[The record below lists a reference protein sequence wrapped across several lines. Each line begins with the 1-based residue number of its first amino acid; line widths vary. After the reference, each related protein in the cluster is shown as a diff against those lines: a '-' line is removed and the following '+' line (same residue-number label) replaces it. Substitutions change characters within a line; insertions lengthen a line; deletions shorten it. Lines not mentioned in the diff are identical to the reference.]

1 MLSHMSK
8 REVTKMVES
17 TIHATQAV
25 VTLDVALPGI
35 IWGWMITL
43 NMWAKSIGTGVI
55 LVGAFLLYRHK
66 KEEMPNLRWIMP
78 LISFVALNV
87 FLLFTLVDLHQPYRM
102 VNIFLHPNWS
112 SAITVGAWMASLFT
126 GLVTVMM
133 LIGGFDAFPEFRRH
147 CPVGKKVREISPFY
161 EKVFP
166 FVVFLAIPVTLYTAI
181 IMAESSARELWQAP
195 TEVMQM
201 MWAALLAGSA
211 AFILVSDGWSKE
223 TRKDLALVLAIATFF
238 SFMMYMGEYFFSFK
252 SAEAEA
258 TLAYVHSGGAYNV
271 EFWFGMALGFI
282 IPFFLAV
289 SNMKNENKTLLRF
302 AAILALVGLYL
313 AKDVWL
319 KIPQMLPLS

>member
-1 MLSHMSK
+1 
-8 REVTKMVES
+8 MVES

-66 KEEMPNLRWIMP
+66 KEDMPNLRWTMP

-102 VNIFLHPNWS
+102 INIFLHPHWT

-126 GLVTVMM
+126 GLITVMM

-147 CPVGKKVREISPFY
+147 CPVAKKVRSISGFY
-161 EKVFP
+161 EKIFP
-166 FVVFLAIPVTLYTAI
+166 YVVFLAIPVTTYTAI
-181 IMAESSARELWQAP
+181 IMAQSSARELWQAP

-211 AFILVSDGWSKE
+211 ALIFVSDAWSKE
-223 TRKDLALVLAIATFF
+223 TRKDLALILAVSTFF
-238 SFMMYMGEYFFSFK
+238 GFMMYMGEYFFSYK
-252 SAEAEA
+252 SSEAEA
-258 TLAYVHSGGAYNV
+258 TLAYVHAGGSYNV
-271 EFWFGMALGFI
+271 EFWFGMVLGFI
-282 IPFFLAV
+282 MPFFLAV
-289 SNMKNENKTLLRF
+289 SNMKSENKTLLRF
-302 AAILALVGLYL
+302 AAILALIGLYL
-313 AKDVWL
+313 VKDVWL

>member
-1 MLSHMSK
+1 
-8 REVTKMVES
+8 MVES

-66 KEEMPNLRWIMP
+66 KEEMPNLRWTMP

-102 VNIFLHPNWS
+102 VNIFIHPHWT
-112 SAITVGAWMASLFT
+112 SAITVGAWLASIFT
-126 GLVTVMM
+126 GLITVMM

-147 CPVGKKVREISPFY
+147 CPVAKKVRGISGFY

-166 FVVFLAIPVTLYTAI
+166 YVVFLAIPVTTYTAI
-181 IMAESSARELWQAP
+181 IMAQSSARELWQAP

-201 MWAALLAGSA
+201 IWAALMVGSA
-211 AFILVSDGWSKE
+211 ALILVSDAWSKE
-223 TRKDLALVLAIATFF
+223 ARKDLALVIAVATFF
-238 SFMMYMGEYFFSFK
+238 SFLMYM
-252 SAEAEA
+252 A
-258 TLAYVHSGGAYNV
+258 
-271 EFWFGMALGFI
+271 
-282 IPFFLAV
+282 
-289 SNMKNENKTLLRF
+289 
-302 AAILALVGLYL
+302 
-313 AKDVWL
+313 
-319 KIPQMLPLS
+319 

>member
-1 MLSHMSK
+1 
-8 REVTKMVES
+8 MVEN

-43 NMWAKSIGTGVI
+43 NMWAKSVGTGVI

-78 LISFVALNV
+78 LIAFIFLNI
-87 FLLFTLVDLHQPYRM
+87 FLLFTLTDLHQPYRM
-102 VNIFLHPNWS
+102 INIFLHPHWT

-126 GLVTVMM
+126 GLVTVLM
-133 LIGGFDAFPEFRRH
+133 LIGGFDAFPDVRRH
-147 CPVGKKVREISPFY
+147 CPFAKKIRSISPFY

-195 TEVMQM
+195 AEVMQM

-211 AFILVSDGWSKE
+211 ALILVSDNWSRE
-223 TRKDLALVLAIATFF
+223 SRRDLALVLAIATFF
-238 SFMMYMGEYFFSFK
+238 SFLMYMGEYFFSFK

-258 TLAYVHSGGAYNV
+258 TLAYVHSGGAYNA

-289 SNMKNENKTLLRF
+289 SNMKSDNKTLLKF
-302 AAILALVGLYL
+302 TAILALVGLYM

>member
-1 MLSHMSK
+1 
-8 REVTKMVES
+8 MVENS
-17 TIHATQAV
+17 IHATQAV

-43 NMWAKSIGTGVI
+43 NMWAKSIGTGV
-55 LVGAFLLYRHK
+55 VFVAAFLFYRHK
-66 KEEMPNLRWIMP
+66 KDDMPNLRWAMP
-78 LISFVALNV
+78 VISFVFLNI
-87 FLLFTLVDLHQPYRM
+87 FLLFTLTDLHQPYRM
-102 VNIFLHPNWS
+102 LNIFLHPHWT

-126 GLVTVMM
+126 LLITILMVIGLAD
-133 LIGGFDAFPEFRRH
+133 GFPDYFKRGCKVP
-147 CPVGKKVREISPFY
+147 PVKSLMSFAGTKSATY
-161 EKVFP
+161 EKLFP
-166 FVVFLAIPVTLYTAI
+166 FVVFLAIPVTAYTAI

-201 MWAALLAGSA
+201 IWAALMAGSSA
-211 AFILVSDGWSKE
+211 LILVSGSWSKE
-223 TRKDLALVLAIATFF
+223 ARKDVALVLSLAVFF
-238 SFMMYMGEYFFSFK
+238 SFAMYMGEYFFSFK

-282 IPFFLAV
+282 VPFFLAV
-289 SNMKNENKTLLRF
+289 STMKNDNVTLLRF
-302 AAILALVGLYL
+302 AAILSLVGLYM

>member
-1 MLSHMSK
+1 
-8 REVTKMVES
+8 MVES

-66 KEEMPNLRWIMP
+66 KEEMPNLRWTMP
-78 LISFVALNV
+78 LISFVFLNI

-102 VNIFLHPNWS
+102 INIFLHPHWT

-126 GLVTVMM
+126 GLITVMM
-133 LIGGFDAFPEFRRH
+133 LIGGLDAFPQFARH
-147 CPVGKKVREISPFY
+147 SEAAKKVRGISDFY

-166 FVVFLAIPVTLYTAI
+166 YVVFLAIPVTTYTAI
-181 IMAESSARELWQAP
+181 IMAQSSARELWQAP
-195 TEVMQM
+195 TEIMQM
-201 MWAALLAGSA
+201 IWAALMVGSA
-211 AFILVSDGWSKE
+211 ALILVSDAWSKE
-223 TRKDLALVLAIATFF
+223 ARKDLALIIAVATFF
-238 SFMMYMGEYFFSFK
+238 SFMMYMGEYFFSYK

-258 TLAYVHSGGAYNV
+258 TLAYVHSGGSYNV
-271 EFWFGMALGFI
+271 EFWFGMVLGFI

-289 SNMKNENKTLLRF
+289 SHMKNENKTLLRF
-302 AAILALVGLYL
+302 AAILALIGLYL
-313 AKDVWL
+313 VKDVWL

>member
-1 MLSHMSK
+1 
-8 REVTKMVES
+8 MVEHG
-17 TIHATQAV
+17 IHATQAV

-43 NMWAKSIGTGVI
+43 NMWAKSVGTGVI

-66 KEEMPNLRWIMP
+66 KEEMPNLRWMMP
-78 LISFVALNV
+78 LVSFVFLNI
-87 FLLFTLVDLHQPYRM
+87 FLLFTLTDLHQPYRM
-102 VNIFLHPNWS
+102 INIFLHPHWT

-126 GLVTVMM
+126 GLITLLMI
-133 LIGGFDAFPEFRRH
+133 IGFFDAHPD
-147 CPVGKKVREISPFY
+147 VRKHGPCAKAAREHSALY
-161 EKVFP
+161 EKLFP
-166 FVVFLAIPVTLYTAI
+166 FVVFLAVPVTLYTAI

-195 TEVMQM
+195 AEVMQM

-211 AFILVSDGWSKE
+211 GLIFISGSWSKE
-223 TRKDLALVLAIATFF
+223 SRKDLALVLAIATFF

-258 TLAYVHSGGAYNV
+258 TLAYVHSGGSYNA
-271 EFWFGMALGFI
+271 EFWFAMVLGFI

-289 SNMKNENKTLLRF
+289 SNMKSDNKTLLRF
-302 AAILALVGLYL
+302 AAILALIGLYM

-319 KIPQMLPLS
+319 KIPQMLNLS

>member
-1 MLSHMSK
+1 
-8 REVTKMVES
+8 
-17 TIHATQAV
+17 
-25 VTLDVALPGI
+25 
-35 IWGWMITL
+35 MI
-43 NMWAKSIGTGVI
+43 
-55 LVGAFLLYRHK
+55 
-66 KEEMPNLRWIMP
+66 
-78 LISFVALNV
+78 
-87 FLLFTLVDLHQPYRM
+87 
-102 VNIFLHPNWS
+102 NIFLHPHWT
-112 SAITVGAWMASLFT
+112 SAITVGAWMASLYT
-126 GLVTVMM
+126 GLITVLM
-133 LIGGFDAFPEFRRH
+133 LIGGFDAFPQFRRN
-147 CPVGKKVREISPFY
+147 CPLAKKVRSISPFY

-195 TEVMQM
+195 AEVMQM

-211 AFILVSDGWSKE
+211 ALILVSDSWSKE
-223 TRKDLALVLAIATFF
+223 ARRDLALVLAIATFF

-252 SAEAEA
+252 SSEAEA

-289 SNMKNENKTLLRF
+289 SNMKSDNKTLLRF
-302 AAILALVGLYL
+302 AAILALIGLYM